1 MSCNDDTSK
10 LTRALEKLT
19 LTCSSRAIELKEK
32 RTKANYLQRSIDSDQ
47 AELIDLQRQL
57 RLLKVQR
64 DSTKFID
71 PPPVLDSAGAKIK
84 IGILIEIIN
93 KYTNFS
99 TKLPKPRGF
108 RKPIIRGT
116 SVAGYDPDKFGTVE
130 YIQRTDNSYK
140 VYFITD
146 SGYQTWRAPT
156 NLLIY
161 NGERGSID
169 ETTEE
174 SFHDT
179 RSE

>member
-1 MSCNDDTSK
+1 M
-10 LTRALEKLT
+10 
-19 LTCSSRAIELKEK
+19 
-32 RTKANYLQRSIDSDQ
+32 
-47 AELIDLQRQL
+47 
-57 RLLKVQR
+57 
-64 DSTKFID
+64 
-71 PPPVLDSAGAKIK
+71 LDSAGAKIK
-84 IGILIEIIN
+84 IGILIKIIN

-108 RKPIIRGT
+108 RKPIVRGT

-179 RSE
+179 RSK